1 MHIGLFGGTFDPPH
15 RGHLA
20 VANAVRE
27 RFALDR
33 VLLAPA
39 AVQPLKPDGV
49 HASFADRLRMVEL
62 LCEDQPGLEASAIDG
77 PQPDGSPNYT
87 IETLKRLRATLPAG
101 AEISVIVG
109 ADAFLGLRQ
118 WKSPEDLLRE
128 ARWIIV
134 SRPGFDLRSL
144 EARSLEA
151 RNLEA
156 MIDAT
161 MIAAM
166 GLPPAQRPRVQI
178 LSDFANPVSATEV
191 RERLHDREEA
201 AGLVPPRVLEYIRAR
216 HLYGT

>member
-1 MHIGLFGGTFDPPH
+1 MHIGLFGGTYDPPH

-39 AVQPLKPDGV
+39 AIQPLKPDGAQ
-49 HASFADRLRMVEL
+49 ASFADRLRMVEL
-62 LCEDQPGLEASAIDG
+62 LCDGQPGLEASAIDG

-87 IETLKRLRATLPAG
+87 IETLKRLQATLPPG

-109 ADAFLGLRQ
+109 ADAFLDLRK
-118 WKSPEDLLRE
+118 WKNPEELLRD
-128 ARWIIV
+128 ARWIVV

-144 EARSLEA
+144 
-151 RNLEA
+151 NA
-156 MIDAT
+156 MLD
-161 MIAAM
+161 AM
-166 GLPPAQRPRVQI
+166 GLSFAQRSRVQT

-191 RERLHDREEA
+191 RERLHDRDEA
-201 AGLVPPRVLEYIRAR
+201 AGLVPSQVLDYIRQH